1 MKKAFFFIAF
11 SAMILLLQSCKK
23 HSEPST
29 ETNSVYTNNIN
40 KGLEK
45 HNLQQLDSAFY
56 YYNQASQSAY
66 DGDSKAYALFQIAT
80 IQQQVGDFYGSE
92 ETAIDALKQAKSN
105 LYAPYLYNLLGI
117 AFLEQ
122 NNFSEAIQYYN
133 KVYNDTLNNLD
144 KAIVK
149 NNIAVVYLEKKEFQK
164 AIQIEEALLT
174 NTVLQNDK
182 KNYAKVLDN
191 LGYAYFKTNN
201 PKALPFLNQSKFL
214 RDSLNNDYE
223 KIATY
228 IHLAEYHQATNP
240 KLALQMATQAFT
252 FANTT
257 NNPDD
262 KLEALKLKVALSNPT
277 TTKEVALQHIQLS
290 DSIFKVRQF
299 AKNQFAKIKYDA
311 SKAVLEKD
319 KSENQKQIILWLLF
333 AVAIIAINI
342 ILILRYRNKQKL
354 KASIYDTEIRI
365 SKKIH
370 DELANDVFQA
380 MTYAETQDLQNNTKK
395 EILLDSLE
403 NIYSLTRDI
412 SQSNSQIDI
421 KEHYKKQ
428 LFELLNNFSNASIN
442 VIIKSDDTINWDKL
456 HKEIK
461 ITLHRVLQ
469 ELMVNMKKH
478 SNCSIVVITFF
489 NHPKHLEI
497 KYADNGQGINPQTFD
512 KKGLQNVENRIQ
524 AIKGTIIFD
533 NQTNKGFKVTISIPK

>member
-1 MKKAFFFIAF
+1 MIKASFFIAF
-11 SAMILLLQSCKK
+11 SAMILLMQSCKK
-23 HSEPST
+23 QSEL
-29 ETNSVYTNNIN
+29 NTNNSSLYTISVA

-45 HNLQQLDSAFY
+45 HNLQQLDSAFF
-56 YYNQASQSAY
+56 YYNQASESAY

-122 NNFSEAIQYYN
+122 NNFNEAIQYYN
-133 KVYNDTLNNLD
+133 KVYNDTLNDLD

-164 AIQIEEALLT
+164 AIEIEEALLK
-174 NTVLQNDK
+174 NKSLLNDK

-201 PKALPFLNQSKFL
+201 TVALQLLNQSKII

-228 IHLAEYHQATNP
+228 IHLAKYHQTTNP

-252 FANTT
+252 FANAT

-262 KLEALKLKVALSNPT
+262 KLEALKLKIELSNPIT
-277 TTKEVALQHIQLS
+277 AKELALQHIQLS
-290 DSIFKVRQF
+290 DSVFKTRQF

-319 KSENQKQIILWLLF
+319 KSENQKQIILWILF
-333 AVAIIAINI
+333 AVAIIAINT

-380 MTYAETQDLQNNTKK
+380 MTYAETQDLQNTTKK
-395 EILLDSLE
+395 ETLLQSLD
-403 NIYSLTRDI
+403 NIYAQTRDI
-412 SQSNSQIDI
+412 SQSNSQINTTKNY
-421 KEHYKKQ
+421 KEQ
-428 LFELLNNFSNASIN
+428 LFQLLNNFNSPSTN
-442 VIIKSDDTINWDKL
+442 VILKTDDTINWDKL
-456 HKEIK
+456 NKETK
-461 ITLHRVLQ
+461 ITLHRVMQ

-478 SNCSIVVITFF
+478 SNCSIVVITFI
-489 NHPKHLEI
+489 NHPKQLEI

-512 KKGLQNVENRIQ
+512 KKGLQNVENRIH
-524 AIKGTIIFD
+524 AIKGIIIFD
-533 NQTNKGFKVTISIPK
+533 NESNKGFKVNLSIPK